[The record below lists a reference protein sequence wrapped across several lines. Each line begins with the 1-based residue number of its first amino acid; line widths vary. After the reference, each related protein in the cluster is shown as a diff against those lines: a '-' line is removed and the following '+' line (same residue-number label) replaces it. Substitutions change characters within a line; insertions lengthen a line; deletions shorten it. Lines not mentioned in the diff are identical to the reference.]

1 MWRGRSIL
9 SYLQLLVA
17 ATVLPFVGMLAY
29 GYYYELRGE
38 AAEARTA
45 VRSLAEM
52 AAGQASEFV
61 TQSRRYLEVM
71 ARRPIRDR
79 AEVGRCGQ
87 DAFGDFQELH
97 PEFASLM
104 LVDARGKVVCS
115 NVSAPLTDVAVADQE
130 WFQAIRDGQAF
141 TIGRP
146 LVSPFTGR
154 WVVVLAHAVYGKN
167 SQFEGA
173 VALSIDLA
181 LYRPLP
187 AGHAAPPGIAV
198 TLLTADGT
206 IVARSG
212 DAEAWLGRNIGG
224 NEMGAHVLARE
235 FSEEEYAD
243 VDGVRRLCGFS
254 PVDGVGWVAAAGIP
268 TEVAYAEVRAYMVK
282 GSVVLVAAAA
292 LAVSLALIIGRVVV
306 TPMRRLVNA
315 VRALADGQ
323 PETRLMPDGPR
334 EMIEVGEQ
342 FNRML
347 DVRARTEIAL
357 GESQKRLQALF
368 DHMRDGML
376 LVDDN
381 AAHVDANPALCAL
394 LGYTRDEMLQMA
406 LWDDVPPELR
416 PQLGEMWERFLA
428 LGWLEGEFI
437 CQRKDGTR
445 VEVDYLAAANFMPG
459 LHLCSVRDIT
469 ARRQAEAK
477 LARYTEHLKSLSR
490 RLVEVQEDERR
501 HLSRELHD
509 RTGQNLTA
517 INLHLSM
524 IREQVAPQ
532 ALAIHA
538 RVEDAMTLVSATL
551 EAVRDVMADLRPPV
565 LDDYGLLAALRWYGD
580 IFSRRTGLVVA
591 VAGSDAT
598 PRLSKVA
605 ETALFRVAQEAFNN
619 VAKHAASATRI
630 DVALEHG
637 AQHERLIVQDD
648 GVGFDPASE
657 RQAGSG
663 WGILSME
670 ERSEAV
676 GGVLHVHSVPG
687 HGTRIVVEVPHAG
700 A

>member
-29 GYYYELRGE
+29 GYYYELQGE

-52 AAGQASEFV
+52 AAGQAAEFV
-61 TQSRRYLEVM
+61 AHSRGYLEVL
-71 ARRPIRDR
+71 ARRPIQDR
-79 AEVGRCGQ
+79 ADAGSCGPN
-87 DAFGDFQELH
+87 AFGNFQELH

-115 NVSAPLTDVAVADQE
+115 SVNTALAGVSVGDQE
-130 WFQAIRDGQAF
+130 WFQAIGEGQAF

-146 LVSPFTGR
+146 VVSPFNGR
-154 WVVVLAHAVYGKN
+154 WIVVLAHAVYGEN

-187 AGHAAPPGIAV
+187 ARNAGLPGIAV

-206 IVARSG
+206 IVARSV
-212 DAEAWLGRNIGG
+212 DAETWLGKNVVG

-235 FSEEEYAD
+235 FGEEEYAD

-254 PVDGVGWVAAAGIP
+254 PVKGVGWVAAAGIP
-268 TEVAYAEVRAYMVK
+268 TDVAFAEVRAHTVG
-282 GSVVLVAAAA
+282 GSVVLVLAAV
-292 LAVSLALIIGRVVV
+292 LAVTLALIIGRIVV
-306 TPMRRLVNA
+306 TPMRRLANA
-315 VRALADGQ
+315 ARALADGQ
-323 PETRLMPDGPR
+323 PEIRLMPDGPR

-357 GESQKRLQALF
+357 LDSQKRLQALF
-368 DHMRDGML
+368 DHMRDGVL
-376 LVDDN
+376 LVDN
-381 AAHVDANPALCAL
+381 SAAHVDANPALCAL
-394 LGYTRDEMLQMA
+394 LGYTRDEMLHMA
-406 LWDDVPPELR
+406 LWNDVPPDLLPLLSET
-416 PQLGEMWERFLA
+416 WERFLA
-428 LGWLEGEFI
+428 SGWLEGEFT

-445 VEVDYLAAANFMPG
+445 VDVEYLAVANFMPG

-469 ARRQAEAK
+469 GRRQAEAK
-477 LARYTEHLKSLSR
+477 LARYTEHLKRLSR

-517 INLHLSM
+517 INLHLSV
-524 IREQVAPQ
+524 IREQVPPQ
-532 ALAIHA
+532 ASAIHA
-538 RVEDAMTLVSATL
+538 RVEDAMTLVSSTL

-580 IFSRRTGLVVA
+580 IFSRRTGLVV
-591 VAGSDAT
+591 VVSGTGAT
-598 PRLSKVA
+598 PRLPKVA

-619 VAKHAASATRI
+619 VAKHAKATRI

-637 AQHERLIVQDD
+637 EQQERLIVQDD

-657 RQAGSG
+657 RPAGSG
-663 WGILSME
+663 WGIISME
-670 ERSEAV
+670 ERTEAV
-676 GGVLHVHSVPG
+676 GGVLQVQSVPG
-687 HGTRIVVEVPHAG
+687 QGTRIVVEVPHAG
-700 A
+700 T